1 MYFMYVDESGDPGLV
16 NSPSPIFTLTGLV
29 VNEQHWNDMQ
39 KALLAF
45 RQRMRSSFGLKLREE
60 IHSAKFITSPG
71 PLVRIKRHD
80 RLAILRHFTTELA
93 ALPYLSVINVVV
105 DKVNKP
111 ATYDVHAKAWQA
123 LVQRFENTLGY
134 ANFPTPLAQRESGMV
149 FADGQPSA
157 QLIAMFRRMRAY
169 NPVPNQIGG
178 GYRNLMVSRV
188 LEDPSFRDSAHS
200 MFIQSADLA
209 AYLLYQNEQPNAYM
223 RKSGGRAYFNKLAP
237 ILLRQASPRD
247 PNGVVRL

>member
-1 MYFMYVDESGDPGLV
+1 MYFMYVDESGDPGLI
-16 NSPSPIFTLTGLV
+16 NSPSPIFTLTGII
-29 VNEQHWNDMQ
+29 VNEQHWNDMH
-39 KALLAF
+39 KALVAF

-71 PLVRIKRHD
+71 ALVRIKRHD
-80 RLAILRHFTTELA
+80 RLAILRHFATELGNM
-93 ALPYLSVINVVV
+93 PYLSIINVVV
-105 DKVNKP
+105 DKTNKP
-111 ATYDVHAKAWQA
+111 PTYNVHERSWQA

-134 ANFPTPLAQRESGMV
+134 GNFPTPMTNKEWGMV

-178 GYRNLMVSRV
+178 GYRNLLITRV

-200 MFIQSADLA
+200 LFVQAADLA
-209 AYLLYQNEQPNAYM
+209 AYLLYQRERPNAYM
-223 RKSGGRAYFNKLAP
+223 RKSGGQAYLAKLTP
-237 ILLRQASPRD
+237 VLCRHASPRD
-247 PNGVVRL
+247 PNGIVRL